1 MTEGM
6 SNRLS
11 MGTIASDTVYGVFRE
26 EIKNRFLCTVNIDGS
41 DTVCYI
47 PSSCRLS
54 NFINLTNRTVMLRP
68 VKTKGARA
76 RYSVFA
82 VKYRRGY
89 VPLNLSG
96 SNMVIKESLGRRL
109 FSFLG
114 ARDEVFRERMIDDYK
129 SDLYIADTDTVI
141 EIKSIL
147 SFSKEAIFPTVYSER
162 ADGQL
167 RDIAKLLA
175 DGHRV
180 WYLLVSMYSGVDRIS
195 INSEQTTYYSLFRD
209 CLNHGMKAAAFSL
222 GMKKTEVYVK
232 SRVALEI

>member
-1 MTEGM
+1 M

-76 RYSVFA
+76 RYAVFA
-82 VKYRRGY
+82 VKYRRNF
-89 VPLNLSG
+89 VPLSLSG
-96 SNMVIKESLGRRL
+96 SNRVIEESMNRRL

-114 ARDEVFRERMIDDYK
+114 ARGSVFRERLVDDYK

-162 ADGQL
+162 ADSQL
-167 RDIAKLLA
+167 KDILRLLA

-180 WYLLVSMYSGVDRIS
+180 LYILVSMYSGVKRIS
-195 INSEQTTYYSLFRD
+195 LNGEQSTYYSLFRD

-222 GMKKTEVYVK
+222 GMKKTEVFVK